1 MRRITTAV
9 AVTLLGFVALACT
22 AACGADEVRRPL
34 AQTLSPEDA
43 EPVSHE
49 VPQES
54 GVYVINLYGAEEGE
68 PARRPANL
76 VASEFSTLKGITWR
90 SWGPEEAVGGGRLS
104 GTWCL
109 PGCQARPY
117 EATITLSKARKVGG
131 RRYFTKFDITGDFPR
146 PDSPK
151 DTLSGTLPL
160 PFSTP

>member
-9 AVTLLGFVALACT
+9 AVTLLGLVTVTCT
-22 AACGADEVRRPL
+22 VACGAGEVRRPQ

-49 VPQES
+49 VPQT
-54 GVYVINLYGAEEGE
+54 GQVYVMNLYGAEEGR

-76 VASEFSTLKGITWR
+76 VASEFSTLKEITWR
-90 SWGPEEAVGGGRLS
+90 SWGPEKAVGGGSLS

-109 PGCQARPY
+109 PGCRTKPY
-117 EATITLSKARKVGG
+117 EATITLSRARKIGEK
-131 RRYFTKFDITGDFPR
+131 RYFTKFDIAGDFPR
-146 PDSPK
+146 PDSSE